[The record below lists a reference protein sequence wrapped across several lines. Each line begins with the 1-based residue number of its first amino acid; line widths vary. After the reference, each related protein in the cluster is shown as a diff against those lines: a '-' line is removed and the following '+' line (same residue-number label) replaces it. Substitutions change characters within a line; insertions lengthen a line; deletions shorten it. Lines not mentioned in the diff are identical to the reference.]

1 MIFVQSLEN
10 KKFPGSSVVKV
21 CHFHCRGPRS
31 IPGQGTKRKPCSM
44 VKKKKKKKK
53 NKKKPGKYYLL
64 GFPGGSV
71 LKKPVCNAGDSG
83 LIPGSGLTY

>member
-53 NKKKPGKYYLL
+53 QEEAWKIL
-64 GFPGGSV
+64 SI
-71 LKKPVCNAGDSG
+71 G
-83 LIPGSGLTY
+83 LPWWFSA